1 MSKIRG
7 LATRECDVRAAAHV
21 ESRARNGLH
30 PAVFWLLGAALVVG
44 PLSRSLCRWRPEA
57 SAAVVKRGYEGGG
70 GGTDTRVRARL
81 GSDAQL
87 HLVVKGT
94 GVPERAAFALQ
105 MRARSRRRSPTACA
119 QGSSASYNPR
129 AVVAAG
135 GGGSGAGFA
144 LRVHF
149 PPNALHGA
157 TPSGLSPPLH
167 RRAARPRL

>member
-30 PAVFWLLGAALVVG
+30 PAVFWLL
-44 PLSRSLCRWRPEA
+44 
-57 SAAVVKRGYEGGG
+57 AAVVKRGYEGGG